1 MPMSEPRIVKKYPN
15 RRLYDTEL
23 SRYITLGDLRKLV
36 LDDDEF
42 EVRDASTGA
51 DITRTVLLQI
61 IAEQEAEGRP
71 LFTTDILTQI
81 IRSYGGATQDVF
93 TCYLSKSLELFGEQ
107 QELYRAQLGKMVSGD
122 PVTAFTEITQ
132 RNLDIWQEAQ
142 RAFMGT
148 GPKSAATDKAGEDS
162 D

>member
-1 MPMSEPRIVKKYPN
+1 MPDPRVIKKYPN

-36 LDDDEF
+36 LDGDEF
-42 EVRDASTGA
+42 EVRDASTST

-71 LFTTDILTQI
+71 LFTTDILTHL
-81 IRSYGGATQDVF
+81 IRSYGGSTQDLF
-93 TCYLSKSLELFGEQ
+93 TSYLSKSLEMFGQQ
-107 QELYRAQLGKMVSGD
+107 QELYRSQLGKMASGD
-122 PVTAFTEITQ
+122 PITTFAEITR
-132 RNLDIWQEAQ
+132 RNLEIWQDAQ
-142 RAFMGT
+142 RAFMGA
-148 GPKSAATDKAGEDS
+148 GEAPNSASTDKAPEDP

>member
-1 MPMSEPRIVKKYPN
+1 MSESRIVKKYPN

-36 LDDDEF
+36 LDGDDF

-61 IAEQEAEGRP
+61 IAEQEAEDRP
-71 LFTTDILTQI
+71 LFTTDILTHI
-81 IRSYGGATQDVF
+81 IRSYGGSTQDVF
-93 TCYLSKSLELFGEQ
+93 TSYLSKSLEMFGQQ
-107 QELYRAQLGKMVSGD
+107 QELYQSQLGKLASGD
-122 PVTAFTEITQ
+122 PITALAEITQ
-132 RNLDIWQEAQ
+132 RNLEIWQEAQ
-142 RAFMGT
+142 RAFMGA
-148 GPKSAATDKAGEDS
+148 GQAPNSAPTDKAHEDQ

>member
-1 MPMSEPRIVKKYPN
+1 MSKPRIVKKYPN

-23 SRYITLGDLRKLV
+23 SRYITLADLRKLV
-36 LDDDEF
+36 LDGDDF

-61 IAEQEAEGRP
+61 IAEQEAEDRP
-71 LFTTDILTQI
+71 LFTTDILTHI

-93 TCYLSKSLELFGEQ
+93 TSYLSKSLELFGEQ

-132 RNLDIWQEAQ
+132 RNLEIWQDAQ

-148 GPKSAATDKAGEDS
+148 GPSSGSTDKAREDS